1 MVDVKMLNILL
12 TITLDTLQM
21 FLMKV
26 TQPLLRFISLLL
38 ITQLQ
43 YTNLPLCTTQLLFTS
58 QPLSTIQP
66 LFISLSITPRQYT
79 KQSLFTTDKPQWNV
93 NNYLLVFNN

>member
-1 MVDVKMLNILL
+1 MG
-12 TITLDTLQM
+12 TLDTLQM

-26 TQPLLRFISLLL
+26 TQPLLLFISLLL
-38 ITQLQ
+38 ITQLL

-58 QPLSTIQP
+58 QP

-79 KQSLFTTDKPQWNV
+79 KQSLYTTDKPQWNV
-93 NNYLLVFNN
+93 NNYLLVFNYYLLIFCNDPKYFCNC